1 MIDIQ
6 EHTEPP
12 RPHPVVIVKKMMRS
26 AINGCNAAV
35 LLSLI
40 SAGALCDLARLLRLR
55 TGGWGGVQSAQLCTF
70 VFCMCLFLQ
79 SVCVCVFSMFGMQSV
94 GIPAR
99 LHERTRLVCDDDAD
113 GVCVCVCVCVC
124 GWV

>member
-35 LLSLI
+35 PLSLI

-55 TGGWGGVQSAQLCTF
+55 TGGCNLRNCARLFSAC
-70 VFCMCLFLQ
+70 VCFCRA
-79 SVCVCVFSMFGMQSV
+79 CVCVFSMFGMQSM

-124 GWV
+124 VWV